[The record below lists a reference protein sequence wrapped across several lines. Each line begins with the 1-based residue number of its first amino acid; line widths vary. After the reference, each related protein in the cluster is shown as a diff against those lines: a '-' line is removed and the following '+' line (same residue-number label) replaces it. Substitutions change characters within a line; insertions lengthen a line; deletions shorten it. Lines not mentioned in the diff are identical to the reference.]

1 MPFLKYTW
9 AIIMRSLVIRR
20 RVRPSFSFS
29 AAVPPTGNAWRSR
42 LRRVHCV
49 AVFIGKKIP
58 RLAEFLVD
66 LQIQRDCL
74 GVGLVREPDEGHE
87 LGVLFGRQPFVAGGR
102 AGRAM
107 QYRQPWS
114 R

>member
-20 RVRPSFSFS
+20 RVRPSSVLGGSSSHGMLGARGFD
-29 AAVPPTGNAWRSR
+29 G
-42 LRRVHCV
+42 VHCCC
-49 AVFIGKKIP
+49 VFIENP

-74 GVGLVREPDEGHE
+74 GVGLVREPDDGHE
-87 LGVLFGRQPFVAGGR
+87 LGVLFGVNPLLRAAARASNAVRAAVGHADRQ
-102 AGRAM
+102 
-107 QYRQPWS
+107 
-114 R
+114 